1 MQRLLVSAVA
11 VGVLAVGLAACGSS
25 AKSSTPAPAPSP
37 TTAAGGSVTTS
48 PSRPA
53 AGPTITINS
62 GPNGFAFA
70 TLPVKAGATVT
81 VKNLTSAQHTV
92 TADTTA
98 GGFDLAID
106 PGKTATFTAPSK
118 PGAYGFHCNIHTYM
132 MGTLTVT

>member
-1 MQRLLVSAVA
+1 MQRSFACAVA
-11 VGVLAVGLAACGSS
+11 VGVLAVGLGACGSS
-25 AKSSTPAPAPSP
+25 AKSSAPGPA
-37 TTAAGGSVTTS
+37 TTVAGGSVTTS
-48 PSRPA
+48 SSRPA
-53 AGPTITINS
+53 SGPTITIHS

-70 TLPVKAGATVT
+70 TLPVQAGAKVT
-81 VKNLTSAQHTV
+81 VKNLTTAQHTV

>member
-1 MQRLLVSAVA
+1 MQRLVSAVA
-11 VGVLAVGLAACGSS
+11 LGALTLGLAACGSS
-25 AKSSTPAPAPSP
+25 AKSSPPATTQAPAPA
-37 TTAAGGSVTTS
+37 AGSVTPS
-48 PSRPA
+48 SRPA
-53 AGPTITINS
+53 SGPTITIRS

-70 TLPVKAGATVT
+70 TLPVKAGAKVT

-106 PGKTATFTAPSK
+106 PGKTATFTAPST
-118 PGAYGFHCNIHTYM
+118 PGAYRFHCNIHTYM